1 MEAITRKKEVD
12 EVIEIKKSIRALVR
26 DRNEANT
33 QWIVPTLG
41 DPYPDEYRRLGGP
54 SGRLFVYENEIDI
67 AGLTSVQD
75 KALQIANVQVYQSE
89 AYACGIGISPINDV
103 TPESKMIEWLFVT
116 DTPFDVV
123 NWYVGIDTNLLQYRI
138 PSVFSDMSSA
148 TVKAL
153 SSDQVIFGRFRE
165 LGYTIDNQLNSAY
178 VRGESFFGD
187 AKQTMSSKLYVYRIL
202 FQIGQTI
209 ANFDQLR
216 APELELVINATTTEL
231 SDLEQ
236 IMELRRSY
244 LTQQTIA

>member
-1 MEAITRKKEVD
+1 M
-12 EVIEIKKSIRALVR
+12 IEIKKSIRALVR
-26 DRNEANT
+26 NRNAANT
-33 QWIVPTLG
+33 QWDFPTLG
-41 DPYPDEYRRLGGP
+41 DPYPDEYTRLGGA
-54 SGRLFVYENEIDI
+54 SGRVFVAENEIDI

-89 AYACGIGISPINDV
+89 AYACGIGFSPVNNI
-103 TPESKMIEWLFVT
+103 TPESKMFEWLFVT
-116 DTPFDVV
+116 DTPFDVG
-123 NWYVGIDTNLLQYRI
+123 NWYVGIDISLLQYRI
-138 PSVFSDMSSA
+138 PSVFGDMSSA

-153 SSDQVIFGRFRE
+153 SSDQVIYGRFRE
-165 LGYTIDNQLNSAY
+165 LGYTIEDPLNTAN

-202 FQIGQTI
+202 YQLGATV
-209 ANFDQLR
+209 ANFDELR
-216 APELELVINATTTEL
+216 APELEIVIGATTTEL